1 MKDLNRAGDAAP
13 LETLIPAKIL
23 ITEDEFIVALDLQSR
38 LQHLGYEVVG
48 IASSGDDAILQV
60 QDKHPDLVLMDIMLY
75 GGMDGID
82 ASKHIRDQFD
92 VPVIFL
98 TANSDPATLERAGAT
113 HPFSCLLKPFKEREL
128 KFSVDMALFHH
139 RSTRQLRDA
148 HDELEQRVQERT
160 AELAATNNAL
170 QNELQ
175 LHQNTLRNLR
185 AAQAIAYDADLAKN
199 EFLATVSHELLTP
212 MNGVLGM
219 TELLRDTAPTPLQCQ
234 YIDAVQ
240 LSGETLLAIINDM
253 LDFSRIE
260 TGTME
265 SPRTSFSLSKQL
277 SSFLKPLEL
286 RASAKSLRLSWVIA
300 DDVPDILVADPVHI
314 GQVLI
319 NLVGNAIKFT
329 ESGQVDVTVT
339 TLHLEPDRV
348 ELGFAVRDTGIGI
361 PEDKHTAIFEPFVQA
376 DNSFSRRYG
385 GAGLGLSIATRLVK
399 LMGGSLTVDSKPS
412 AGAVFKF
419 SLWAGIV
426 ADKNIDTID
435 SIIDYSR

>member
-1 MKDLNRAGDAAP
+1 MKDLNRASDAAP
-13 LETLIPAKIL
+13 AEKTSPAKIL

-75 GGMDGID
+75 GDMDGIE
-82 ASKHIRDQFD
+82 ASKYIREHCD

-128 KFSVDMALFHH
+128 KFSVDMALYHH
-139 RSTRQLRDA
+139 RTSRQLRAA

-160 AELAATNNAL
+160 AELAATNSAL
-170 QNELQ
+170 QTELQ
-175 LHQNTLRNLR
+175 LHQNTLKMLR
-185 AAQAIAYDADLAKN
+185 AAQAIAHDADLTKN
-199 EFLATVSHELLTP
+199 EFLATISHELLTP

-219 TELLRDTAPTPLQCQ
+219 TELLREAAPTPLQRQ

-240 LSGETLLAIINDM
+240 LSGETLLTLINDM

-265 SPRTSFSLSKQL
+265 SPHTPFSLSHQL
-277 SSFLKPLEL
+277 NSFLQPLRL
-286 RASAKSLRLSWVIA
+286 RARAKSLQLSWTIA
-300 DDVPDILVADPVHI
+300 EDIPDLLVADPVHI

-319 NLVGNAIKFT
+319 NLVGNSIKFT
-329 ESGQVDVTVT
+329 ESGRVDVTVKS
-339 TLHLEPDRV
+339 LHLEQDRV
-348 ELGFAVRDTGIGI
+348 ELAFAVRDTGIGI
-361 PEDKHTAIFEPFVQA
+361 PEDKQTAIFEPFVQA

-385 GAGLGLSIATRLVK
+385 GAGLGLSIAKRLVK
-399 LMGGSLTVDSKPS
+399 LMGGSLSIESKLG
-412 AGAVFKF
+412 AGSLFQF
-419 SLWAGIV
+419 NLWADV
-426 ADKNIDTID
+426 AADKNIDSGDLLT
-435 SIIDYSR
+435 SSSL